1 MLTFEN
7 PIVQI
12 LINLADKYVTK
23 VNESDYIDW
32 QVTSFE
38 RAAKEAGYIKLGS
51 GFFSQAWSH
60 PEINKYAVKLGFKKE
75 DSGAAYAAFCRDN
88 QGMVGIPVIHGLDRF
103 RSCYVVLM
111 DKLISYDKLD
121 RIFNAKQRYY
131 EATDLHE
138 LELEELLEE

>member
-7 PIVQI
+7 PIVQN

-23 VNESDYIDW
+23 VKESDYIDR
-32 QVTSFE
+32 QVQSFE
-38 RAAKEAGYIKLGS
+38 KAAKEAGYIKLGS

-60 PEINKYAVKLGFKKE
+60 PEINKYAIKLGFKKE

-88 QGMVGIPVIHGLDRF
+88 QEMAGIPVIYGLDRS

-121 RIFNAKQRYY
+121 RI
-131 EATDLHE
+131 
-138 LELEELLEE
+138 